1 MNLYHYTDQN
11 GFLGIIENRFLWA
24 TKIQYLNDRN
34 ELNLAL
40 NIAGEVLEQQASISK
55 DSTELFRIKRLIEN
69 LENIVDINICVCSLS
84 EKGDLL
90 SQWRGYSSGMGG
102 YSIGFDKDALEIC
115 VRELGFELYKCE
127 YDLREQRKHIESVV
141 EETLQTFKNYDEPLT
156 ESIGYSSDSASY
168 FNQKLANISPI
179 IKDPSFEEEAEWRL
193 VSKGGIN
200 FDNLNFRTGRSM
212 LIPYYKLKLNGNL
225 NELIPE
231 IIVGHTPNI
240 ELATKATRALMFKH
254 KITKSRVIP
263 SSIPFRDW

>member
-1 MNLYHYTDQN
+1 MASYAYKITLGLLVGRSLVTRNKMNLYHYTDQN

-141 EETLQTFKNYDEPLT
+141 EETLQTFKNYDEP
-156 ESIGYSSDSASY
+156 SS
-168 FNQKLANISPI
+168 N
-179 IKDPSFEEEAEWRL
+179 
-193 VSKGGIN
+193 
-200 FDNLNFRTGRSM
+200 RT
-212 LIPYYKLKLNGNL
+212 L
-225 NELIPE
+225 
-231 IIVGHTPNI
+231 
-240 ELATKATRALMFKH
+240 
-254 KITKSRVIP
+254 
-263 SSIPFRDW
+263 